1 MKKSPKNPQS
11 APLATEFIEQESPEL
26 KEGPFDHLRD
36 DVKECGHTP
45 MQSTKGL
52 KEYDLPDEKRQ
63 IFNPMHFL
71 REIST
76 LFTIIIMWKDTVG
89 KI

>member
-1 MKKSPKNPQS
+1 MNNSTKNPQR
-11 APLATEFIEQESPEL
+11 APLATEVIEQESSEL

-36 DVKECGHTP
+36 DVKECGHAP
-45 MQSTKGL
+45 MQSRKGL
-52 KEYDLPDEKRQ
+52 KEYDLPDEKRH

-71 REIST
+71 RETST
-76 LFTIIIMWKDTVG
+76 MCTMMIMWKDTVG